1 MESPDSPKYPDRM
14 NSFMTAE
21 HFTLQA
27 ARGIT
32 NSEIMSRV
40 SIYFMTL
47 SSVLIATAFLAQ
59 APDMDDLF
67 VLFLAIGFPVVLL
80 LGFFTLAR
88 LMILSGM
95 DAAYIRA
102 INRVRHFYVQAAPE
116 ARAFL
121 LFPPYDDDQSVQIY
135 GGYDFGFWSG
145 TLSAPNAV
153 GGTNSIAT
161 TVLVSALLID
171 RLQMSVVSFL
181 PFSLAILVGV
191 AIAHT
196 ALALRIA
203 RSRAHEVYRSV
214 KFAAPDESPPDAGT

>member
-1 MESPDSPKYPDRM
+1 MEPPVSSDFPDRM
-14 NSFMTAE
+14 NSFMTTE

-27 ARGIT
+27 ARGII

-59 APDMDDLF
+59 APAMDELF

-95 DAAYIRA
+95 DAVYIRA

-121 LFPPYDDDQSVQIY
+121 LFPPYDDDQSVLKY
-135 GGYDFGFWSG
+135 GGYEFSFWSG
-145 TLSAPNAV
+145 MLSAPNAV
-153 GGTNSIAT
+153 GVTNSIAA

-171 RLQMSVVSFL
+171 RLQMSVASFL

-203 RSRAHEVYRSV
+203 RSSVQEEYRSV
-214 KFAAPDESPPDAGT
+214 KFAAPDESRPDAGT